1 MRLPRTHRIEGFPIT
16 RNTAEMNLFEIGI
29 LFSMIDSTLQN
40 VALDPIY
47 SCVSIDVYEYKRDL
61 QQKIDELISYENFDK
76 K

>member
-1 MRLPRTHRIEGFPIT
+1 
-16 RNTAEMNLFEIGI
+16 MNLFEIGI

-61 QQKIDELISYENFDK
+61 QKKIDELISYENFDK

>member
-1 MRLPRTHRIEGFPIT
+1 
-16 RNTAEMNLFEIGI
+16 MNLFEIGI

-40 VALDPIY
+40 VALDTIY